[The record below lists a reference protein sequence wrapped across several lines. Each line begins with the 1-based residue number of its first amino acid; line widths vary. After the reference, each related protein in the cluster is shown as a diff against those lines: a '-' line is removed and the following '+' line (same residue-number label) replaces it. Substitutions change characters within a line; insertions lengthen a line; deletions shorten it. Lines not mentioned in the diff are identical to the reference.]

1 MSWKYADN
9 IGIVDCGFMIKEP
22 GVRRQNRE
30 GIEHADKSA
39 IHNLQCLMLNP
50 PLGSNGFISGID

>member
-30 GIEHADKSA
+30 GIKHRAQSMEFTDKSA
-39 IHNLQCLMLNP
+39 IIPYWM
-50 PLGSNGFISGID
+50 SNI